1 MNRQPRTLFA
11 AEPSAAALS
20 KILRVVLEH
29 QRLAADVGGR
39 AKQAGRR
46 ATGEAELVFPD
57 GDDIVREG
65 DVGHDMFIV
74 QSGQVRISK
83 RKIHGEVVLATLDKG
98 DFFGEMSLLESLP
111 REATAHAVG
120 ETRLLVLS
128 RGGLLFRLRRDPTF
142 ALEMLNH
149 LSSRLRA
156 VQARLIALEA
166 DVPEPAA

>member
-1 MNRQPRTLFA
+1 MDA
-11 AEPSAAALS
+11 
-20 KILRVVLEH
+20 
-29 QRLAADVGGR
+29 QRMKRPGGR
-39 AKQAGRR
+39 VTQAGHRS
-46 ATGEAELVFPD
+46 TGEVELVVAD
-57 GDDIVREG
+57 GDDIIREG

-83 RKIHGEVVLATLDKG
+83 QKNHGEVVLATLGRG

-111 REATAHAVG
+111 REATARAVG
-120 ETRLLVLS
+120 EVRLLALS

-156 VQARLIALEA
+156 TQARLMALE
-166 DVPEPAA
+166 PEEQELGREH

>member
-1 MNRQPRTLFA
+1 MSDGPVPAVRCEA
-11 AEPSAAALS
+11 MDA
-20 KILRVVLEH
+20 
-29 QRLAADVGGR
+29 QRMKPPGGR
-39 AKQAGRR
+39 VKRAGRR
-46 ATGEAELVFPD
+46 ATGEAEIVVAG

-83 RKIHGEVVLATLDKG
+83 RKTHGEVVLATLGKG

-111 REATAHAVG
+111 REATARAVG
-120 ETRLLVLS
+120 DTRLLVLT

-156 VQARLIALEA
+156 AQARLIAF
-166 DVPEPAA
+166 EPDEQEPGA

>member
-1 MNRQPRTLFA
+1 MRRYGLLALLRCPPVRC
-11 AEPSAAALS
+11 EPMDP
-20 KILRVVLEH
+20 
-29 QRLAADVGGR
+29 QRMKPPGGR
-39 AKQAGRR
+39 ANQAGRR
-46 ATGEAELVFPD
+46 ATGEAELVVAD

-83 RKIHGEVVLATLDKG
+83 RKAHGEVILATLGRG

-111 REATAHAVG
+111 REATARAVG

-156 VQARLIALEA
+156 AQARLIALEP
-166 DVPEPAA
+166 DEQEPDA

>member
-1 MNRQPRTLFA
+1 MNA
-11 AEPSAAALS
+11 
-20 KILRVVLEH
+20 
-29 QRLAADVGGR
+29 QRMKPPGGR
-39 AKQAGRR
+39 VKPAGRR
-46 ATGEAELVFPD
+46 ATGEAELVVAD

-83 RKIHGEVVLATLDKG
+83 RKTRGEVVLATLDKG

-111 REATAHAVG
+111 REATARAVG

-156 VQARLIALEA
+156 AQARLIALEP
-166 DVPEPAA
+166 DEQEPGV

>member
-1 MNRQPRTLFA
+1 MDA
-11 AEPSAAALS
+11 
-20 KILRVVLEH
+20 
-29 QRLAADVGGR
+29 QRMKPPGGR
-39 AKQAGRR
+39 AKPAGRR
-46 ATGEAELVFPD
+46 ATGEAEIVVAD
-57 GDDIVREG
+57 GEGIVREG

-83 RKIHGEVVLATLDKG
+83 RKNHGEVVLATLDRG

-111 REATAHAVG
+111 REATAQAVG

-156 VQARLIALEA
+156 AQARLIALEP
-166 DVPEPAA
+166 DE

>member
-1 MNRQPRTLFA
+1 MDA
-11 AEPSAAALS
+11 
-20 KILRVVLEH
+20 
-29 QRLAADVGGR
+29 QRMKPPGGR
-39 AKQAGRR
+39 VKQAGRR
-46 ATGEAELVFPD
+46 ATGEAELVVAD
-57 GDDIVREG
+57 GEDIVREG

-83 RKIHGEVVLATLDKG
+83 RKTHGEVVLATLDKG

-111 REATAHAVG
+111 REATARAVG

-128 RGGLLFRLRRDPTF
+128 RGGLLFRLRREPTF

-156 VQARLIALEA
+156 AQARLIAR
-166 DVPEPAA
+166 EPDEQEPGCEH

>member
-1 MNRQPRTLFA
+1 MKP
-11 AEPSAAALS
+11 P
-20 KILRVVLEH
+20 
-29 QRLAADVGGR
+29 GGR
-39 AKQAGRR
+39 VKRTSRR
-46 ATGEAELVFPD
+46 TTGEVELVVAD

-83 RKIHGEVVLATLDKG
+83 RKTHGEVVLATLNKG

-111 REATAHAVG
+111 REATARAVG
-120 ETRLLVLS
+120 EVRLLVLS

-149 LSSRLRA
+149 LSSRLRVA
-156 VQARLIALEA
+156 QARLMALELEEQ
-166 DVPEPAA
+166 DL

>member
-1 MNRQPRTLFA
+1 MC
-11 AEPSAAALS
+11 SS
-20 KILRVVLEH
+20 D
-29 QRLAADVGGR
+29 LA
-39 AKQAGRR
+39 
-46 ATGEAELVFPD
+46 D

-65 DVGHDMFIV
+65 DIGHDMFIV

-83 RKIHGEVVLATLDKG
+83 RKARGEVVLATLGKG

-111 REATAHAVG
+111 REATARAVG

-156 VQARLIALEA
+156 AQASLIAVEPDGQEPEA
-166 DVPEPAA
+166 